1 MPALLRFFEIYFP
14 PSVMRKVGTFVIF
27 IIIGFILQDFLIL
40 FFITFIFSYLFLEV
54 GETLAE
60 KIRTWGKTWKRNT
73 IHTVA
78 EKYSKT
84 NTIVTVLYII
94 FVILMV
100 FIFANIIPKV
110 STEIGEFIKRAWDI
124 TKNTQSIVTRL
135 ENTMNLNLGLDKFVA
150 DILNTEN
157 IEKFWQKIISYIRDG
172 GIILMKFLIALILS
186 YIFILERSE
195 IEKFLKRIQWG
206 NFSFFYEEWA
216 IIAEKFWKGFWL
228 IFRAQGMI
236 ALVNTVLTTIWLTL
250 IGILWAGWGFPYMI
264 TLALIVFV
272 FWFVP
277 VFGTFISSA
286 PIIIIGYGLWGWP
299 IVVAIIAMIAIV
311 HAVEAYYLNP
321 KIVSAYVHFPV
332 FVTFIILIL
341 AEHFFGLI
349 GLLIG
354 IPVTIMLIDLTHDI
368 DKYIDDVKKRLQNG

>member
-1 MPALLRFFEIYFP
+1 MPTILRFFQIYLP
-14 PSVMRKVGTFVIF
+14 ATVLRKIWTFLIF
-27 IIIGFILQDFLIL
+27 IVLGFFLADFLIL
-40 FFITFIFSYLFLEV
+40 FFITFLFAYLFLEV
-54 GETLAE
+54 WEH
-60 KIRTWGKTWKRNT
+60 ISRNLHRWAT
-73 IHTVA
+73 HGRRDRIHKMIERYATP
-78 EKYSKT
+78 
-84 NTIVTVLYII
+84 NLIVSLLYVIFIMLMI
-94 FVILMV
+94 FV
-100 FIFANIIPKV
+100 FANIIPKV
-110 STEIGEFIKRAWDI
+110 STEIWEFIKRAGDI
-124 TKNTQSIVTRL
+124 TKNTQSIVARL
-135 ENTMNLNLGLDKFVA
+135 ENTMNLNLGLDKIVA

-157 IEKFWQKIISYIRDG
+157 IEKFWQTIISYIRDG

-186 YIFILERSE
+186 YIFILERTE
-195 IEKFLKRIQWG
+195 IERFLKRIQWG

-250 IGILWAGWGFPYMI
+250 IGVIWTGWAFPYMI

-272 FWFVP
+272 FGFVP

-321 KIVSAYVHFPV
+321 KIVSSYVHFPV
-332 FVTFIILIL
+332 FVTFVILIL